1 VESIG
6 GRMLASDGV
15 LDDLYHAGII
25 TDAEKKS
32 LKKLKLGRDGQLKSS
47 AGSVG
52 GSGKKKSSAALNS
65 LIKEI
70 MAGPDVPKTKT
81 ASAKSQAVKPI
92 KLAKS
97 TVNTD
102 IQSVS
107 EREIVAPSAQDIIRK
122 TATPQATSNVAEA
135 RRLVESVRGGGS
147 TARTPVKL
155 SQSFFRGG
163 R

>member
-1 VESIG
+1 
-6 GRMLASDGV
+6 MLASDGV

-32 LKKLKLGRDGQLKSS
+32 LKKLKLGRDGQLVSK
-47 AGSVG
+47 AGSG
-52 GSGKKKSSAALNS
+52 SGSGKKKSSAALNS

-81 ASAKSQAVKPI
+81 ASVKSQAVKPI

-107 EREIVAPSAQDIIRK
+107 EREIVAPSAQDIIRRASVP
-122 TATPQATSNVAEA
+122 TTTSNVAEA
-135 RRLVESVRGGGS
+135 RRVVESVRGGGS